1 MKKKKK
7 NNLNL
12 FEVNFEYSVNPN
24 SKWLMEEELLYYNS
38 FRDNTLLMSY
48 NTSQKSKYQHISQ
61 NKVIFDFI
69 KNNRDKLN

>member
-48 NTSQKSKYQHISQ
+48 NTS
-61 NKVIFDFI
+61 
-69 KNNRDKLN
+69 